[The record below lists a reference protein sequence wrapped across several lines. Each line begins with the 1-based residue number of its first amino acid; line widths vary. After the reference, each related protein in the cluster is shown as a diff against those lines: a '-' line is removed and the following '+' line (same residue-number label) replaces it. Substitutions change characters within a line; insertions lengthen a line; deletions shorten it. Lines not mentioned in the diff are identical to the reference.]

1 MKTTHT
7 LIAVAGLLIATNGFA
22 AGSDE
27 ANLLKTLPAS
37 KHKLLDAIQQVSKGG
52 ETPTAAKFEYE
63 DGDIHLAVYSSS
75 KGTKMDAEHNV
86 LKEHKGDPKQ
96 VAWKPEVE
104 VFKDAEH
111 ISRAAEYHTLM
122 EISPS
127 SIADI
132 AMKAQSE
139 GDQVVWVIPMVA
151 AGKPVFDVGVVKG
164 GKLSH
169 VQFGLLDGKQK

>member
-132 AMKAQSE
+132 AMKAQSQ
-139 GDQVVWVIPMVA
+139 GDQVVSVIPIVA
-151 AGKPVFDVGVVKG
+151 AGKPVFDVVVVKA